1 MNSYTKINVAIE
13 ERIKEHITDN
23 ITDMCN
29 DDVIYENEE
38 EFYEY
43 FQNTEYYYFMNGDWQ
58 VQEFLTEN
66 KINTIE
72 YLSMCEEL
80 TTIGIE
86 INPCDMAN
94 SINTYINTFIS
105 ENSDRLFKFYV
116 NTFDEYIEKQE
127 KYIKEQ
133 TEQSLIS
140 RNYIL
145 NKVIFEMTQCTIDY
159 QFEK

>member
-43 FQNTEYYYFMNGDWQ
+43 FQTTEYYYFMNGDWQ
-58 VQEFLTEN
+58 VQEFLTEK

-80 TTIGIE
+80 TTIGVD
-86 INPCDMAN
+86 INPCDMLN

-116 NTFDEYIEKQE
+116 KTFNEYKKFIESYFSK
-127 KYIKEQ
+127 
-133 TEQSLIS
+133 
-140 RNYIL
+140 
-145 NKVIFEMTQCTIDY
+145 
-159 QFEK
+159 